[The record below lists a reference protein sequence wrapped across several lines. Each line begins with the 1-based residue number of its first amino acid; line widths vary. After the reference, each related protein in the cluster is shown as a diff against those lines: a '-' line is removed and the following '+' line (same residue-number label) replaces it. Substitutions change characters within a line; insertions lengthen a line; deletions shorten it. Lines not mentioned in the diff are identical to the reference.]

1 VRLDR
6 CEFEESVLRALRLG
20 QSSGDLQAHLD
31 QCEVCREV
39 QLVADFLYVLERAQV
54 SDVPLPSPES
64 LWWRGQIA
72 QKRDLAER
80 SVAAISVVQRIA
92 GVLIVGLLGVLAVL
106 WAHQLFGGSPRMAHL
121 SVAAILLLAS
131 SATVLYAWARER
143 I

>member
-1 VRLDR
+1 VRVDS
-6 CEFEESVLRALRLG
+6 CKFEKSILRAVRFG
-20 QSSGDLQAHLD
+20 QFNSDLQAHLD

-39 QLVADFLYVLERAQV
+39 RLVADFLDDLEEAQL

-64 LWWRGQIA
+64 LWWRGRIA

-80 SVAAISVVQRIA
+80 SVVAINVVQKIT
-92 GVLIVGLLGVLAVL
+92 GLLMVGLLGLLVVL
-106 WAHQLFGGSPRMAHL
+106 WAPQLFGGSPRIAHL
-121 SVAAILLLAS
+121 SVAAVLLLAS